1 MRPLRDRIPKG
12 FRWKVSHMA
21 DEETQIQLDRIDV
34 FECSECNTAL
44 DVSDLEPF
52 TEVECPNCEKR
63 DNVPAKLGQFTLLNL
78 INTGGMGAVYRGRD
92 DSLGR
97 LVAIKV
103 MLKRLGEDP
112 KVVEDF
118 KHEAQAAA
126 RLNHPN
132 VAQIY
137 SFGQEHS
144 QPYIV
149 MELVSGKRFDKM
161 IDRGVPLDPA
171 VVMKVGV
178 EIAEGLK
185 AAEAIG
191 LVHGDVK
198 PENILLDESNSAK
211 LVDFGIASFADQA
224 QPEDGIWGTP
234 YYIAPE
240 KVTQK
245 KSDTRSDI
253 YSLGASLYHALSA
266 KPPFEGETPIDVVRA
281 RLDRSPPPLDED
293 NKAIPK
299 GISEVVARMLEREP
313 SRRHPTYASLISDL
327 RREYDS
333 IAKSRTGHF
342 NTGAAGKR
350 IRIKKS
356 PSSVSAPTVA
366 AGAPI
371 PAAAPVRRTVKLAKR
386 SSPGRVAVTTI
397 TQKTPE
403 QIKLERKARRKA
415 RAMQATI
422 FGIILFLLGG
432 GGVAY
437 MVKKNHDKNMAAR
450 NRVRLVRIAS
460 EECEQLLSKVNALS
474 GVIASTAKRVEPL
487 IKVIEEAVVF
497 VEGKPLESFYP
508 AGHATKSDA
517 LSLREDD
524 GTDDVAAPKAE
535 DESSADPSAPAVDED
550 GREAP
555 FDAEGR
561 RPAAPPKQQGDAPKA
576 TRPEAPAAARTANV
590 DEHGREAPFDA
601 EARPAAPAEEEPT
614 VASEPTPEKAPGDA
628 EGAGAEGAG
637 AEGAGDAS
645 ADTNAVD
652 VAEAFIEK
660 LTKVRDPID
669 GPEVVVLADQVVIF
683 SERITVRL
691 NEVNARALSADQML
705 GIAEDARDPAVAEAQ
720 IAGIQEHLDFV
731 TLAKEE
737 VSEWLDEA
745 KELTTKVSQVRAVTT
760 AQRERAADM
769 AEQQAKAERY
779 AEKVKNEREL
789 VSALAA
795 DGAQLI
801 VQYNLDQPVNDAE
814 ALLLDLETPEAK
826 ADLDVVLER
835 FRIIQGVRL
844 YLIAQIT
851 KQPYRWGWRPHGGQG
866 KDIVAANA
874 EGITTSSQKIPWNAI
889 SLPLLSKIL
898 DHYVGGNGVP
908 PSAKANNLIGLAF
921 MCRLNS
927 REAAAEQFE
936 SRATMASPYAQAT
949 IERLKP

>member
-1 MRPLRDRIPKG
+1 
-12 FRWKVSHMA
+12 MA

-34 FECSECNTAL
+34 FECSACNTAL

-118 KHEAQAAA
+118 KREAQAAA

-161 IDRGVPLDPA
+161 IDRGLPLDPA

-224 QPEDGIWGTP
+224 QPEGGIWGTP

-266 KPPFEGETPIDVVRA
+266 KPPFEGKTPVDVVRA
-281 RLDRSPPPLDED
+281 RLDHSPPPLDEV
-293 NKAIPK
+293 NKEIPK
-299 GISEVVARMLEREP
+299 GVSEVVARMLEREP

-327 RREYDS
+327 RREYDRS
-333 IAKSRTGHF
+333 AKSRTGPLS
-342 NTGAAGKR
+342 TGVAGKR

-356 PSSVSAPTVA
+356 SPSVSTPTVA
-366 AGAPI
+366 AGATI
-371 PAAAPVRRTVKLAKR
+371 PAAEPVGRTVKLAKR
-386 SSPGRVAVTTI
+386 SSPRRVAVTTI

-403 QIKLERKARRKA
+403 QLKLERKVRRKA
-415 RAMQATI
+415 RVMQATI
-422 FGIILFLLGG
+422 FGIIIFLLAG
-432 GGVAY
+432 GGVAV

-450 NRVRLVRIAS
+450 SRAHRVRIAS
-460 EECEQLLSKVNALS
+460 EECEQLLSKVNAFS
-474 GVIASTAKRVEPL
+474 GVIASTSKRVEPL
-487 IKVIEEAVVF
+487 IKVIEEAVLF
-497 VEGKPLESFYP
+497 IEEKPLKSFYP
-508 AGHATKSDA
+508 AGHFTSSDA
-517 LSLREDD
+517 LPLKEEDD
-524 GTDDVAAPKAE
+524 GGGGAVDAVEAPE
-535 DESSADPSAPAVDED
+535 VDGELTADPSAPAIDEN

-561 RPAAPPKQQGDAPKA
+561 RPAAPAKQPDVAPKA
-576 TRPEAPAAARTANV
+576 APPKAPAAERTANV
-590 DEHGREAPFDA
+590 DEDGREAPFDA
-601 EARPAAPAEEEPT
+601 EPRPAAPAEKSA
-614 VASEPTPEKAPGDA
+614 VASEAAPAKAPADA
-628 EGAGAEGAG
+628 DEATDGAADE
-637 AEGAGDAS
+637 

-652 VAEAFIEK
+652 VAEAFVEQV
-660 LTKVRDPID
+660 TKVRDPID

-683 SERITVRL
+683 SERITTRL
-691 NEVNARALSADQML
+691 DEVNVRALSADQML

-731 TLAKEE
+731 THAKED

-745 KELTTKVSQVRAVTT
+745 KELTAKVSQARAVTT
-760 AQRERAADM
+760 AQRARAADL
-769 AEQQAKAERY
+769 ARQQAEAERY

-789 VSALAA
+789 VSTLAA
-795 DGAQLI
+795 D
-801 VQYNLDQPVNDAE
+801 
-814 ALLLDLETPEAK
+814 
-826 ADLDVVLER
+826 
-835 FRIIQGVRL
+835 
-844 YLIAQIT
+844 
-851 KQPYRWGWRPHGGQG
+851 
-866 KDIVAANA
+866 
-874 EGITTSSQKIPWNAI
+874 
-889 SLPLLSKIL
+889 
-898 DHYVGGNGVP
+898 
-908 PSAKANNLIGLAF
+908 
-921 MCRLNS
+921 
-927 REAAAEQFE
+927 
-936 SRATMASPYAQAT
+936 
-949 IERLKP
+949 

>member
-1 MRPLRDRIPKG
+1 
-12 FRWKVSHMA
+12 MA

-118 KHEAQAAA
+118 QREAQAAA

-171 VVMKVGV
+171 VVMKVAV
-178 EIAEGLK
+178 DIAEGLK

-198 PENILLDESNSAK
+198 PENILLDESNNAK

-224 QPEDGIWGTP
+224 QPEGGIWGTP

-266 KPPFEGETPIDVVRA
+266 KPPFEGKTPIDVVRA
-281 RLDRSPPPLDED
+281 RLDCSPPPLDLG

-342 NTGAAGKR
+342 NTGAVGKR

-356 PSSVSAPTVA
+356 SSSASTPTVA
-366 AGAPI
+366 ADASRPTAG
-371 PAAAPVRRTVKLAKR
+371 PVRRTVKLAKR

-403 QIKLERKARRKA
+403 QLKLERKTRRKA
-415 RAMQATI
+415 RVMQATI

-432 GGVAY
+432 GGVAL
-437 MVKKNHDKNMAAR
+437 MVKKNHDKNLAERSRA
-450 NRVRLVRIAS
+450 NRVRIAS
-460 EECEQLLSKVNALS
+460 EECEQLLSKVSALN

-487 IKVIEEAVVF
+487 IKVIEEAVLF
-497 VEGKPLESFYP
+497 VEGKPLKSFYP
-508 AGHATKSDA
+508 ADQFIKNEV
-517 LSLREDD
+517 LSLKEDD
-524 GTDDVAAPKAE
+524 GGDDVAAPEAE
-535 DESSADPSAPAVDED
+535 GELSADPSAPTVDEN

-561 RPAAPPKQQGDAPKA
+561 RPAAPAKPQGDAPKA
-576 TRPEAPAAARTANV
+576 VPSDAPAAKRTANV

-601 EARPAAPAEEEPT
+601 EARPAAPAEESA
-614 VASEPTPEKAPGDA
+614 VASAPASEKAPADA
-628 EGAGAEGAG
+628 EDVD
-637 AEGAGDAS
+637 DAS
-645 ADTNAVD
+645 ADTNVVD

-660 LTKVRDPID
+660 ITKVRDPID

-691 NEVNARALSADQML
+691 NEVNARALSADQMW
-705 GIAEDARDPAVAEAQ
+705 GVAEDARDPAVAEAQ

-731 TLAKEE
+731 TRSKEE

-745 KELTTKVSQVRAVTT
+745 KELTTKVSQARAVIT
-760 AQRERAADM
+760 AQRERAADL
-769 AEQQAKAERY
+769 AEQQAEAERY

-789 VSALAA
+789 VSTLAE

-801 VQYNLDQPVNDAE
+801 VQHNLDQPVSDAE

-826 ADLDVVLER
+826 ADLDVVLGR

-844 YLIAQIT
+844 YLIAQIK

-866 KDIVAANA
+866 QDIVAANA

-898 DHYVGGNGVP
+898 DHYVGGTGVP

-921 MCRLNS
+921 LCRLNS